1 MSALTSLLARDQVVA
16 VRKIEEALQKQ
27 VISGGDI
34 GAVLLELDA
43 IPENILAAYGAALYG
58 RLPATRDEVMRA
70 PRDVVRVVPR
80 EVAEKH
86 RLVPVALDAMA
97 SGAAGPTLI
106 VALSMPLS
114 QEVEQQLSF
123 LLGHTLVSR
132 VICEV
137 RVAAALS
144 HHYGVEPAPRMRRLI
159 DKLRERDA
167 GPVPYVAPPET
178 GKLQSNQ
185 LAGLGKKSSAA
196 SFLDD
201 DEPDE
206 VPTPAS
212 VPPKGRPSGV
222 PPGRTTDPLGVTR
235 DQTVVDPLPSA
246 PPPKVKTQ
254 PPPRPVSVAPAAL
267 PRIELVQSSRRA
279 WIPPEPSRPEI
290 DPLPALQKHRGP
302 LSASQAVQL
311 LESASK
317 RDEILEILLSFAGQ
331 FFDYVAAF
339 TVQDDNA
346 EGRVSVGAGTGTGE
360 LRAVKIAL
368 GPTDAARGLLAE
380 SRAALMPLAGPLDGA
395 ETELSLAT
403 DLGQPLHAC
412 AIVVPIVLRSRA
424 VLLVVGVRS
433 TESFTVSDV
442 PELVAFAPR
451 VVDAL
456 ERLILRKK
464 QGKAPPPA
472 KMVATVDPTDRAA
485 LKAAVRDARASAP
498 PRALTR
504 SSDRWSSVP
513 QDERR
518 SAAPAAR
525 VDAPPSPIAIPDRST
540 FPGVGTETG
549 SSPPVRSLADAILD
563 GADTGTPLSKPS
575 PVAAVSRA
583 RNPLNIPR
591 SVPPPPDSAFVLPVV
606 DLPPR
611 DSVGRLTSEFGG
623 LRGRMTEPAPA
634 PVAPVPVVVV
644 AEPDDEPELSI
655 AENDAPDDDDD
666 DDEPELSIGDNDDD
680 DDDDDDERDW
690 NDEED
695 DELEGRTTLPTPAPY
710 VAPSSIPPPA
720 VLISPPSVAADVSN
734 YSMHD
739 LEEEVVIPLK
749 RPRAQSGL
757 PTPASRSASTPPTAR
772 VADPRRE
779 EGGAQSSADRVAP
792 EAVER
797 VRTQAANPPVV
808 TRSSVTPREMPSVI
822 VDMGDAV
829 ENLVLDLQHAG
840 PDDERAAV
848 NALLRLGEAALPVLA
863 QTFPGPLWFD
873 RHRPHRR
880 TPRGRDTSA
889 IARAFYAFG
898 VRATPYVATL
908 TSNPHP
914 ERRYYALLLAGDMV
928 HPSLLDAVSARV
940 FDEDESIRKL
950 AHEIVPRFGG
960 LAGWNEQLV
969 LVRRAAKIRGKDPK
983 RRLHALSA
991 LGAMRDAGSLRLLV
1005 ELLEDDDRDVVRHA
1019 HLTLIALTA
1028 EDLGP
1033 SPRKWSAWADKNEG
1047 RHRIEWLIDALTHTD
1062 EALRTDAGDE
1072 LKQLTQQYFGF
1083 HPGTT
1088 RREREVAQ
1096 GKYRQ
1101 WWQAEGKKQFG

>member
-43 IPENILAAYGAALYG
+43 IPENTLAAYSAALYG

-80 EVAEKH
+80 EIAEKH

-106 VALSMPLS
+106 VALSIPLS

-144 HHYGVEPAPRMRRLI
+144 HHYGIEPPPRMRRLI

-206 VPTPAS
+206 TPVPAS

-222 PPGRTTDPLGVTR
+222 PPGRTTDPLGVSR

-246 PPPKVKTQ
+246 SPPRVKTQ

-267 PRIELVQSSRRA
+267 PPIALVQSSRRA
-279 WIPPEPSRPEI
+279 WVPPEPSRPHI
-290 DPLPALQKHRGP
+290 DPLPALRRHRGP
-302 LSASQAVQL
+302 ISAGQAVQL
-311 LESASK
+311 LEGATK
-317 RDEILEILLSFAGQ
+317 RDEILEVLLSFGGQ
-331 FFDYVAAF
+331 FFDYLAAF
-339 TVQDDNA
+339 TVQDDTA
-346 EGRVSVGAGTGTGE
+346 EGRVSVGAGTGTDE
-360 LRAVKIAL
+360 LRGVKIPL
-368 GPTDAARGLLAE
+368 GPTSAPRGLLSE
-380 SRAALMPLAGPLDGA
+380 SRAGLMPLAGPLDGA

-412 AIVVPIVLRSRA
+412 AIVVPVVLRARA
-424 VLLVVGVRS
+424 VLLVIGVRA
-433 TESFTVSDV
+433 TENFAVADV
-442 PELVAFAPR
+442 PELVALAPR

-464 QGKAPPPA
+464 QGTATPPSIAPS
-472 KMVATVDPTDRAA
+472 VDLVERAS
-485 LKAAVRDARASAP
+485 LKAAVRDARASAA

-504 SSDRWSSVP
+504 SSDRWSSVAK
-513 QDERR
+513 EE
-518 SAAPAAR
+518 SKS
-525 VDAPPSPIAIPDRST
+525 APPLEASSPIAIPDRST
-540 FPGVGTETG
+540 FPGVGTET
-549 SSPPVRSLADAILD
+549 SSAPRERSLADAILD
-563 GADTGTPLSKPS
+563 GAEANSPSSSTP
-575 PVAAVSRA
+575 VHVSRA

-591 SVPPPPDSAFVLPVV
+591 SAPPPPDSAFLLPVV

-611 DSVGRLTSEFGG
+611 DSTGRLTTEFS
-623 LRGRMTEPAPA
+623 GRPQGRLTDPAPE
-634 PVAPVPVVVV
+634 PVVAPI
-644 AEPDDEPELSI
+644 EE
-655 AENDAPDDDDD
+655 
-666 DDEPELSIGDNDDD
+666 DDEPELSIGDGDEPESNDESDDEPELSIGESGDDD
-680 DDDDDDERDW
+680 WDSEDESDAAGDDDELD
-690 NDEED
+690 
-695 DELEGRTTLPTPAPY
+695 GRTTLPTPAPH
-710 VAPSSIPPPA
+710 VAPGSIPPPA
-720 VLISPPSVAADVSN
+720 VLISPPPVAADASN

-739 LEEEVVIPLK
+739 LEEEVVVPLK
-749 RPRAQSGL
+749 RLRGATSNAPAPS
-757 PTPASRSASTPPTAR
+757 TPSSVTPPMATPPTAR
-772 VADPRRE
+772 PADPRRE
-779 EGGAQSSADRVAP
+779 EGGAVSPDRVAP
-792 EAVER
+792 AAVER
-797 VRTQAANPPVV
+797 VRTQASNPPVAS
-808 TRSSVTPREMPSVI
+808 RNSVTPREMPSVI

-829 ENLVLDLQHAG
+829 DNLVLDLQHAG

-908 TSNPHP
+908 TSHAHP

-940 FDEDESIRKL
+940 FDEDDSIRKL
-950 AHEIVPRFGG
+950 AHEIVPRFAG
-960 LAGWNEQLV
+960 LAGWIEQLA
-969 LVRRAAKIRGKDPK
+969 LVRRAAKIRGKDPR
-983 RRLHALSA
+983 RRLHALAA
-991 LGAMRDAGSLRLLV
+991 LAAMRDAGSLRLLV
-1005 ELLEDDDRDVVRHA
+1005 ELLEDDDREVVRHA
-1019 HLTLIALTA
+1019 HLTLVALTA
-1028 EDLGP
+1028 DDLGP
-1033 SPRKWSAWADKNEG
+1033 SSRKWSGWADKNEG
-1047 RHRIEWLIDALTHTD
+1047 RHRIEWLIDALTHSD